1 MVVQAEQEET
11 GSVSE
16 QPPGRGKRSWRA
28 AIAISVPVLAGA
40 IVVSATLNP
49 LIGRAVHWD
58 WMAVAA
64 PVLFVVMVIALRKR
78 WA

>member
-11 GSVSE
+11 GPAPERPSG
-16 QPPGRGKRSWRA
+16 QGKRSWRA
-28 AIAISVPVLAGA
+28 AIAISAPVLAA
-40 IVVSATLNP
+40 VIVVSATLNP

-58 WMAVAA
+58 WVAVAA
-64 PVLFVVMVIALRKR
+64 PVLLVAMVVALRNR

>member
-1 MVVQAEQEET
+1 MEVEEEET
-11 GSVSE
+11 RSGPS
-16 QPPGRGKRSWRA
+16 QRPGRGKRSWRA
-28 AIAISVPVLAGA
+28 AIAVSGPVLAA
-40 IVVSATLNP
+40 VIVVSATVNP

-64 PVLFVVMVIALRKR
+64 PLLLVALVVALRNR